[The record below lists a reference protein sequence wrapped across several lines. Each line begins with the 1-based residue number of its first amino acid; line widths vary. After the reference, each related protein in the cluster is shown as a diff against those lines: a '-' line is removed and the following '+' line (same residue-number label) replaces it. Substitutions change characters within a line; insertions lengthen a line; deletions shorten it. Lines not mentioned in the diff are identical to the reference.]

1 MVESKGNY
9 KFDRAVKGLKT
20 VNNII
25 IDMLPLVDALEQQ
38 YQKKFTCNELLCCGL
53 IYYCIKSLLI
63 RFYSS
68 SYDRIQGFSLIWLFV
83 CNLY

>member
-1 MVESKGNY
+1 MVESKENY
-9 KFDRAVKGLKT
+9 KFDLGIKGLKT
-20 VNNII
+20 VNVILN
-25 IDMLPLVDALEQQ
+25 MQPLVDALEQQ
-38 YQKKFTCNELLCCGL
+38 YQKSLLVMNCRL
-53 IYYCIKSLLI
+53 IYYCIKSLLT